1 LLDLDGDW
9 FLLIGNMEN
18 DSFIGKKDGIFPFLS
33 LFRRFLLFFLFDK
46 MENSQPKT
54 QYIVCFLVKNILYIV
69 FLWLIW

>member
-18 DSFIGKKDGIFPFLS
+18 DSFIGKKGGIFPFLS

-46 MENSQPKT
+46 MENS
-54 QYIVCFLVKNILYIV
+54 
-69 FLWLIW
+69 